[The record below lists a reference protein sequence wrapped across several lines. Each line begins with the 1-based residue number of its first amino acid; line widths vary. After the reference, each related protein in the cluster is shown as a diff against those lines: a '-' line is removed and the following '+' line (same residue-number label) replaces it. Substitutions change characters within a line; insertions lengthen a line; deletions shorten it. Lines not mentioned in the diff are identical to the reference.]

1 MSGALMRRLAARLGA
16 PLKAL
21 LAVAALTLGCAAP
34 ALAHTRSESHS
45 DWQINGSHIEAT
57 IAIPDTTLKM
67 LKPPEAWLRTDQIA
81 RYLAGKV
88 SVTADGQACANP
100 GGARGLAA
108 TAQFQRVQFEF
119 DCPSPKNIKLHFT
132 GFFEMVPSHT
142 NFAQIQP
149 SGGDFIEQLFTSD
162 SQTIDLSAGAQ
173 NPLRNASFFKYI
185 QMGMMH
191 IFTGVDHMSFLVGL
205 VLISRRLKDLLF
217 VVTGFTIGHS
227 CTLALAVTGILRPH
241 AEYIDALVALTIAM
255 VGAENIAVAT
265 GKPGIVAAGMGGML
279 ALMALGHMLGLGGLP
294 TLLVL
299 GAGIFAANYLMI
311 SGHLRDAA
319 RVRLVV
325 TLVFG
330 LIHGFGFAAGL
341 LEMQL
346 PKERLA
352 ELLVGFNLGVE
363 IGQVTL
369 VLSCV
374 ALTALLVKMKL
385 SLPRTLVVD
394 VCSAALV
401 GIGLYWFLGR
411 AYA

>member
-1 MSGALMRRLAARLGA
+1 MIAATLAALVRRTCTA
-16 PLKAL
+16 AW
-21 LAVAALTLGCAAP
+21 AAAALILVLAAP

-45 DWQINGSHIEAT
+45 DWQINGTHVEAT
-57 IAIPDTTLKM
+57 IAVPDTTLKM
-67 LKPPEAWLRTDQIA
+67 LKPQENWQRVDQLA
-81 RYLAGKV
+81 RYLNGKV
-88 SVTADGQACANP
+88 GVTAEGKACANP
-100 GGARGLAA
+100 GGARALAA
-108 TAQFQRVQFEF
+108 TAQFQRVQFAF
-119 DCPSPKNIKLHFT
+119 DCPSAKNIKLGFT
-132 GFFEMVPSHT
+132 GFFEIVPSHT

-149 SGGDFIEQLFTSD
+149 GGDTFVEQLFTAD
-162 SQTIDLSAGAQ
+162 SQIIDLAASTE
-173 NPLRNASFFKYI
+173 NPLKNASFFKYI

-265 GKPGIVAAGMGGML
+265 GKPGIVAAGLGGML
-279 ALMALGHMLGLGGLP
+279 ILMALGHVLGFGGLP

-299 GAGIFAANYLMI
+299 GAGIFCANYLMI
-311 SGHLRDAA
+311 SGHLQDAA

-352 ELLVGFNLGVE
+352 ELLLGFNLGVE
-363 IGQVTL
+363 VGQVTL

-374 ALTALLVKMKL
+374 GLAALLVKLKMG
-385 SLPRTLVVD
+385 LPRTFVVD
-394 VCSAALV
+394 VASAALV